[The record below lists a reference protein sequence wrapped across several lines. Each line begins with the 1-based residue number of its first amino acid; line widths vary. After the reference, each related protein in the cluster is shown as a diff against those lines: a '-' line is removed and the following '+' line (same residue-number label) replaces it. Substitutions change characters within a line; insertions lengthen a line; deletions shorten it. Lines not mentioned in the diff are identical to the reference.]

1 MNRWIIPV
9 SVSLSLLLFAV
20 SSMLSI
26 SCGTGG
32 QNGTEPPQDK
42 GRITGVVRDSEEN
55 LAPESTPQTYEGAL
69 IQVYKAVE
77 AGRYRLAEDKPEQID
92 YETGELVTE
101 VESGEGGRWEVEL
114 EPGKYFIRA
123 FYGDTSYSGD
133 VLIEVKSGEVK
144 KLDLELIHGV

>member
-9 SVSLSLLLFAV
+9 SLLLLLFTV

-26 SCGTGG
+26 SCNPSGK
-32 QNGTEPPQDK
+32 NGTELPKDDGQ
-42 GRITGVVRDSEEN
+42 ITGVVRDSEEH
-55 LAPESTPQTYEGAL
+55 LAPGSTPQTYEGAL

-92 YETGELVTE
+92 YETGELVAE
-101 VESGEGGRWEVEL
+101 VESGEGGRWEVSL

-123 FYGDTSYSGD
+123 FYQDSSYSEEIL
-133 VLIEVKSGEVK
+133 VEIESGKSK
-144 KLDLELIHGV
+144 TLDLHLIHGI

>member
-9 SVSLSLLLFAV
+9 SLLLLLFAV

-26 SCGTGG
+26 SCSPDGK
-32 QNGTEPPQDK
+32 NGTEPPQDE
-42 GRITGVVRDSEEN
+42 GQITGVVRDSEEN

-77 AGRYRLAEDKPEQID
+77 AGRYRLAEDEPEQID
-92 YETGELVTE
+92 YATGDLVAE
-101 VESGEGGRWEVEL
+101 VESGEGGRWEVSL

-123 FYGDTSYSGD
+123 FYGDTSYSD
-133 VLIEVKSGEVK
+133 EILTEVEPGEIK
-144 KLDLELIHGV
+144 KLDLELVHGV